1 MRQALIHEHR
11 VHNNVFMVASL
22 SRTVTAYHI
31 SFFAPVMPMS
41 RVLQAKGGA
50 KSNLAKALAAG
61 TGAAGGASG
70 RDQRQGSLTL
80 EVQVAAQGCATSR
93 CLERRHCAEPRR
105 WTFAAQRR
113 RSRGSGSVRQ
123 RPRRT
128 PQPRVGLVPPEQD
141 QQVRGFQRV
150 CGSASPWSTAC
161 GRCCGC

>member
-1 MRQALIHEHR
+1 MSTACTIMFSWLPACLEQSPLPTFLFCSSYAHEPYSSGQGFCEEQLGEGAGSGHTR
-11 VHNNVFMVASL
+11 
-22 SRTVTAYHI
+22 SRR
-31 SFFAPVMPMS
+31 SE
-41 RVLQAKGGA
+41 RE
-50 KSNLAKALAAG
+50 
-61 TGAAGGASG
+61 
-70 RDQRQGSLTL
+70 DQRQRSLTL

-128 PQPRVGLVPPEQD
+128 PQPRVGLAPPEQD

-150 CGSASPWSTAC
+150 CGSAIFWSTAC